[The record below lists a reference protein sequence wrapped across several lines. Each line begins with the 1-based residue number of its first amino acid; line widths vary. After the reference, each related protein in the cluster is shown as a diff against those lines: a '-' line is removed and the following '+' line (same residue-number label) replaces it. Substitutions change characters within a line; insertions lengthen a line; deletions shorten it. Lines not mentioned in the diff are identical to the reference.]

1 MTHPE
6 NKTAMPQPRTILV
19 VDDDLNVLEVLQARL
34 ASAGYE
40 TCRAA
45 SAREAIEILKNTT
58 VDLMVSDIKMPG
70 MSGTQLFKK
79 VQATHPDLPVIFLTA
94 YGTISD
100 AVDAV
105 KSGAC
110 DYLTKPFEGRELLDK
125 IKGYLDT
132 AGPGAGRSAPAL
144 PLQPVYAG
152 KSPAMVELYSIVDR
166 IAQSDLNILL
176 LGESG
181 VGKEF
186 ITRRIHQQSA
196 RRDHPFIVVDCGS
209 TPQGLL
215 ESELFGHKRGAFTHA
230 VSDKKGLIEAAHKGT
245 LFLDEIGNISLEMQ
259 VRLLRFLEDRNIRR
273 IGSVR
278 QIAVDC
284 RILAATN
291 ADLLADIEA
300 GRFREDLYYRLRG
313 VTLNVPRLQDRKEDI
328 PDLARHF
335 VETYCKKQGFPAVEI
350 PAETMNWLC
359 RYPWPGNIRELK
371 NALEAGI
378 VLCQNGKLQI
388 TDLYLAGLPQ
398 SPASPP
404 LETDAYSLESNERN
418 AIIRALEKTG
428 GVQKNAAKLLGI
440 SRRAIHYKVKKF
452 GIDPAEIRSR
462 AKGLS

>member
-1 MTHPE
+1 M
-6 NKTAMPQPRTILV
+6 
-19 VDDDLNVLEVLQARL
+19 
-34 ASAGYE
+34 
-40 TCRAA
+40 
-45 SAREAIEILKNTT
+45 
-58 VDLMVSDIKMPG
+58 
-70 MSGTQLFKK
+70 
-79 VQATHPDLPVIFLTA
+79 
-94 YGTISD
+94 
-100 AVDAV
+100 
-105 KSGAC
+105 
-110 DYLTKPFEGRELLDK
+110 
-125 IKGYLDT
+125 
-132 AGPGAGRSAPAL
+132 
-144 PLQPVYAG
+144 
-152 KSPAMVELYSIVDR
+152 
-166 IAQSDLNILL
+166 
-176 LGESG
+176 
-181 VGKEF
+181 GKEF

-196 RRDHPFIVVDCGS
+196 RRNHPFIVVDCGS

-291 ADLLADIEA
+291 ADLLADIES

-335 VETYCKKQGFPAVEI
+335 VETYCKKQGLPAVEI

-359 RYPWPGNIRELK
+359 HYPWPGNIRELK

-378 VLCQNGKLQI
+378 VLCQNGKLLI